1 MTAEMMEDFHR
12 GTTFPLIINI
22 DLDFP
27 STLSLFTI
35 FVNEKLSETEISMTL
50 WEQGK
55 VLLAGITTASEST
68 KTTTMM
74 SFGEDG
80 HSTCLLPSV
89 RDYSVH

>member
-1 MTAEMMEDFHR
+1 MEGFHR
-12 GTTFPLIINI
+12 GTTFPLIINK

-27 STLSLFTI
+27 STLHLFTI
-35 FVNEKLSETEISMTL
+35 FVHEKLSETEISMTL

-68 KTTTMM
+68 KTTTKT
-74 SFGEDG
+74 SFGENG
-80 HSTCLLPSV
+80 HSTFLLPAV

>member
-50 WEQGK
+50 
-55 VLLAGITTASEST
+55 
-68 KTTTMM
+68 
-74 SFGEDG
+74 
-80 HSTCLLPSV
+80 
-89 RDYSVH
+89 